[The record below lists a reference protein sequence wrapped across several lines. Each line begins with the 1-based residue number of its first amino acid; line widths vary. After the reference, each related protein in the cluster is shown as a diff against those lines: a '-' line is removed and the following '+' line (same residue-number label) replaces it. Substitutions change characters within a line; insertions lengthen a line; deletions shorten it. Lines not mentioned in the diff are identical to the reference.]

1 MIAQKFLHASLI
13 ITSILLGT
21 LNAGAQLRIE
31 RKIIIDKGQYY
42 FFTVDDETQLATLYT
57 GALDE
62 KLIRAKKYP
71 MPIGRELNDVFNPL
85 SFDINDGKLVGINW
99 ILNSMNSRYEAI
111 KKINIRDW
119 LKPHPEW
126 TIEDWAQVSFDQPL
140 LVPNEPWE
148 RMIEEN
154 NVLENCFFDIM
165 QIEAKVMAICNQGK
179 LRIWHSAG
187 GRWVKKS
194 TAIPVDFISY
204 FSLASIKSGTIC
216 LVDAFGNVYKIN
228 DAETAITKVRTSVN
242 PKPQILIVDNDHFKT
257 YTIAAET
264 IEAATMDNLKS
275 IIKLA
280 TEITF

>member
-1 MIAQKFLHASLI
+1 MKAKFNSFFCWFLFVFLLSQNAFAQPK
-13 ITSILLGT
+13 
-21 LNAGAQLRIE
+21 IE
-31 RKIIIDKGQYY
+31 RKIIIDNGQYY

-62 KLIRAKKYP
+62 KLIKAKKYP
-71 MPIGRELNDVFNPL
+71 MPIGRELNDAFNPL
-85 SFDINDGKLVGINW
+85 SFDIKDGKLIGINW

-111 KKINIRDW
+111 KKFNIKDW

-140 LVPNEPWE
+140 LALNEPWE

-165 QIEAKVMAICNQGK
+165 QTAESKVMAICNQGK
-179 LRIWHSAG
+179 MRIWHSSG
-187 GRWVKKS
+187 GSWIGKS
-194 TAIPVDFISY
+194 TTIPVGFTTY
-204 FSLASIKSGTIC
+204 FSLASIQSGRIC
-216 LVDAFGNVYKIN
+216 LVDAQGNVYKVN
-228 DAETAITKVRTSVN
+228 DAQTMITKVTTSLN

-257 YTIAAET
+257 YTIATET
-264 IEAATMDNLKS
+264 IEASTMDNLKG

>member
-1 MIAQKFLHASLI
+1 MKAKFNSFFCWFLFVFLLSQNAFAQPK
-13 ITSILLGT
+13 
-21 LNAGAQLRIE
+21 IE
-31 RKIIIDKGQYY
+31 RKIIIDNGQYY

-62 KLIRAKKYP
+62 KLIKAKKYP
-71 MPIGRELNDVFNPL
+71 MPIGRELNDAFNPL
-85 SFDINDGKLVGINW
+85 SFDIKDGKLIGINW

-111 KKINIRDW
+111 KKFNIKDW

-140 LVPNEPWE
+140 LALNEPWE

-165 QIEAKVMAICNQGK
+165 QTAESKVMAICNQGK
-179 LRIWHSAG
+179 MRIWHSSG
-187 GRWVKKS
+187 GIWIGKS
-194 TAIPVDFISY
+194 TTIPVGFTTY
-204 FSLASIKSGTIC
+204 FSLASIQSGRIC
-216 LVDAFGNVYKIN
+216 LVDAQGNVYKVN
-228 DAETAITKVRTSVN
+228 DAQTMITKVTTSFN

-264 IEAATMDNLKS
+264 IEASTMDNLKG